1 MPSMKKLSVERI
13 IVPIKEAIP
22 RKPCVGPEDRI
33 TEAIEVMLK
42 NDLKRIAVTQ
52 RDKVV
57 GMITLEDAL
66 KNVGLERDLKSQK
79 RRSIVVQGRRIVVE

>member
-1 MPSMKKLSVERI
+1 
-13 IVPIKEAIP
+13 
-22 RKPCVGPEDRI
+22 
-33 TEAIEVMLK
+33 MLK

-66 KNVGLERDLKSQK
+66 KNVGLEGDLKSQK